1 MNVHYLFDIDGTLTA
16 PTQKMDSSSAMTFLT
31 WMTNKRV
38 FLVAGGNYENVKK
51 QMPASILGRTH
62 GIFSSMANEFWMGN
76 KQVYKNTWEP
86 DSNLLKF
93 LSIKQQYT
101 SFKLKPKFGEPRR
114 NIDIRPGML
123 NFSIIGRNAGI
134 QERIEYYKWDLK
146 NKERENIANGIE
158 MRFPDLDVRIGGQIS
173 LDIYPKGND
182 KSQASKWVRENIK
195 GKIVFFGD
203 KCSEGGNDYD
213 IVVDIKKH
221 KCDNYHNVKNYK
233 ETLKILQGKY
243 E

>member
-1 MNVHYLFDIDGTLTA
+1 MNTHFLFDVDGTLTP
-16 PTQKMDSSSAMTFLT
+16 PTQKMDSSFLMSFLR
-31 WMTNKRV
+31 WMSDKRV
-38 FLVAGGNYENVKK
+38 FLVAGGNYENIKR
-51 QMPASILGRTH
+51 QIPASILSRTH
-62 GIFSSMANEFWMGN
+62 GVFCSMANEFWMGD
-76 KQVYKNTWEP
+76 KQIYKNHWEP
-86 DSNLLKF
+86 DSRLLDF
-93 LSIKQQYT
+93 LTIKQQYT
-101 SFKLKPKFGEPRR
+101 SFGLEAKWGEPRK

-134 QERIEYYKWDLK
+134 QERTKYYKWDLK
-146 NKERENIANGIE
+146 NKERKDIAKSVE

-182 KSQASKWVRENIK
+182 KSQASRWVRQNIK
-195 GKIVFFGD
+195 GKIVFLGD
-203 KCSEGGNDYD
+203 KCEEGGNDYD